1 MTAQN
6 PRSSSVFGAVA
17 GMLGFSVLA
26 GVLVSAMITPALAVT
41 SVAASS
47 TIGIFDDLPEYIT
60 IGDQQQANTIYAK
73 QGGEDVAIATVY
85 SQNRQEVGWDD
96 VNQTVKDALVAG
108 EDRRF
113 YEHGGVDLQGLV
125 TAGLKNVLGGSSLG
139 ASTLSMQYV
148 KNTFVM
154 ASLDEPTKAKRDAA
168 YEKAVATTVD
178 RKLKEMKLA
187 IGLEKRY
194 TKNEILLAYLNIANF
209 GGNTYGIEAA
219 AHRYYN
225 TSAKELTIEQAASL
239 IAIVQQPTKRGLY
252 TPDNYKANQNRRDA
266 ILNDMY
272 QTKKI
277 TKAELTEAKAIK
289 VDETTVPLQPLTN
302 GCIAA
307 NQYAKQFCDYIVK
320 SVPDLDS
327 LGGSP
332 EDRKANWK
340 IGGYKIFTSLN
351 LDLQAVAQDNLR
363 ALASPSETRLQLGAS
378 SVIVEVGTGRI
389 LVMAQNK
396 GFDDSR
402 TGSGIENTAVN
413 FNTDRDYG
421 GSSGFQVGSTYKIFT
436 LLNWLQH
443 GHGLNEVVNA
453 NGRTINQAEF
463 TDSCNGPWGGTW
475 PLRNNSN
482 ETGTRT
488 VMAATAASINGAY
501 ASMALK
507 LDLCDTKKIAMSL
520 GVHTAIPVDNPKTT
534 KVIENELQTN
544 PASILGTND
553 IAPLT
558 IAAAYS
564 ALANGGIYCAP
575 RAVDRILDR
584 TGAELAGQPLNCA
597 PSVIDANVA
606 AAAVYALVGAMKG
619 YNANPKDGIPHFG
632 KTGTTS
638 DAKETWVVNSSSKVT
653 SLTWVGNII
662 GNYSIRKLK
671 SGDDIRHKISKA
683 VMLVADQMYGGDAFP
698 APPANLLTGTGVTL
712 DDVVGLTPEVAK
724 SILDARGLNYVEGGP
739 VDSDFPVG
747 QVASTNP
754 PAGTV
759 MASGMDVV
767 VYTSNASM
775 SALPDV
781 VTSHPT
787 FASATSTLH
796 DADFDNV
803 SQYCVVTSDP
813 ALVGDV
819 LESQPGPNAIFRR
832 ADQVKLGVGAALC
845 P

>member
-1 MTAQN
+1 
-6 PRSSSVFGAVA
+6 
-17 GMLGFSVLA
+17 MLGFSVLA
-26 GVLVSAMITPALAVT
+26 GILVSAMITPALAVT

-47 TIGIFDDLPEYIT
+47 TIGIFDDLPEYIV
-60 IGDQQQANTIYAK
+60 IGAQQQANTIYAK
-73 QGGEDVAIATVY
+73 SGGEDVPIATVY

-113 YEHGGVDLQGLV
+113 YEHGGVDLQGLIRA
-125 TAGLKNVLGGSSLG
+125 TLGNTLGSSTTG

-154 ASLDEPTKAKRDAA
+154 ASLDLPTKTERDAA
-168 YEKAVATTVD
+168 YNKAIATTVD

-209 GGNTYGIEAA
+209 GGNTYGIQAA

-225 TSAKELTIEQAASL
+225 TDAKSLSIEQAASL

-252 TPDNYKANQNRRDA
+252 TPDNYKANQDRRDS

-272 QTKKI
+272 ETKKI
-277 TKAELTEAKAIK
+277 TKAELTEALAIK
-289 VDETTVPLQPLTN
+289 VDEKTVPLQPLVN

-307 NQYAKQFCDYIVK
+307 DPAAKQFCDYIVK
-320 SVPDLDS
+320 SVPDLEALGDS
-327 LGGSP
+327 P
-332 EDRKANWK
+332 DARKANWK
-340 IGGYKIFTSLN
+340 IGGYKIYTSLN
-351 LDLQAVAQDNLR
+351 LDLQRVAQDNLR

-396 GFDDSR
+396 GFDDSLA
-402 TGSGIENTAVN
+402 GSGIENTAVN

-421 GSSGFQVGSTYKIFT
+421 GSSGFQVGSTYKLFT

-443 GHGLNEVVNA
+443 GHGLNEVVDA

-463 TDSCNGPWGGTW
+463 TDTCNGPWGGTW

-488 VMAATAASINGAY
+488 VMNATANSINGAY

-507 LDLCDTKKIAMSL
+507 LDLCDTKKIAVSL
-520 GVHTAIPVDNPKTT
+520 GVHTAIPVDNPKT
-534 KVIENELQTN
+534 KNVVENELQTN
-544 PASILGTND
+544 PSSILGTND

-564 ALANGGIYCAP
+564 ALANGGNYCVP
-575 RAVDRILDR
+575 RAVDHVEDAN
-584 TGAELAGQPLNCA
+584 GDDHDGQLKDCR
-597 PSVIDANVA
+597 PSLIDANVA
-606 AAAVYALVGAMKG
+606 AAAIYALVGAMNG
-619 YNANPKDGIPHFG
+619 YAANPKDGIPHFG

-638 DAKETWVVNSSSKVT
+638 SAKETWVVNSSSVVT
-653 SLTWVGNII
+653 SLTWVGNIV
-662 GNYSIRKLK
+662 GNYSIRKLP
-671 SGDDIRHKISKA
+671 SGDNIRHKVSKA
-683 VMLVADQMYGGDAFP
+683 VMLVADQMYGGGAFP
-698 APPANLLTGTGVTL
+698 PPPANLLIGTGVTL
-712 DDVVGLTPEVAK
+712 DDLVGLAPEVAK
-724 SILDARGLNYVEGGP
+724 SILDARGLVYVDGGP
-739 VDSDFPVG
+739 ADSDFPEG
-747 QVASTNP
+747 QVARTDP

-759 MASGMDVV
+759 LASGMNVTV
-767 VYTSNASM
+767 FTSNASM

-781 VTSHPT
+781 VTSHPPV
-787 FASATSTLH
+787 ATAISTLH

-803 SQYCVVTSDP
+803 SQYCVATDDP
-813 ALVGDV
+813 SLVGDV
-819 LESQPGPNAIFRR
+819 LESQPGPNAVYRR
-832 ADQVKLGVGAALC
+832 DNEVKLGVGSATPC